1 MSSRPPS
8 SQLSRTGNPA
18 LDRLRSLSHLLDNA
32 IQIPGTDYRVG
43 IDPILG
49 LLPAGGDVVGTVLSA
64 YLIVEAA
71 RLRMPTNVILR
82 MAFNVVLELIVGA
95 VPVIG
100 DMFDF
105 AWKANARNIKLLE
118 SKLDPS
124 GNFPRSAAGS
134 RWLVFFI
141 LVGLG
146 LLLALVLG
154 IYIVLLQWLVGLF
167 GG

>member
-8 SQLSRTGNPA
+8 SQLSSTGNPA
-18 LDRLRSLSHLLDNA
+18 LDRLRALSHLLDNA
-32 IQIPGTDYRVG
+32 IQIPGTDYRFG

-64 YLIVEAA
+64 YLIIEAA
-71 RLRMPTNVILR
+71 RLRMPSNVILR
-82 MAFNVVLELIVGA
+82 MAFNVVLEMIVGA
-95 VPVIG
+95 VPVLG

-105 AWKANARNIKLLE
+105 AWKANARNLRLLE

-124 GNFPRSAAGS
+124 GQFPRSGTRS
-134 RWLVFFI
+134 RWLVFFV
-141 LVGLG
+141 LVGIG
-146 LLLALVLG
+146 LLLALVIG
-154 IYIVLLQWLVGLF
+154 IYIALLQWLVGLF